1 MTNSLAR
8 RMTAGAASVTL
19 LIGGL
24 ALASS
29 PASAAPSA
37 GSAALT
43 NTAHLDFLLD
53 EVSPPEVP
61 GHSSYRLDTEPAI
74 TLPWT
79 YADARDG
86 GTFERVG
93 GGPLDAA
100 TGDYGQGAF
109 NSDDVARAAVVY
121 LRHWQQTGDDASRQK
136 AYEVLR
142 ALAYFQTTEG
152 PDAGNVVLWMQPDGS
167 LNPSAEP
174 VELPDPS
181 DSAESYWLARSLW
194 ALGEGFAAFRDV
206 DPSFAAFL
214 QERVQLGVA
223 AVDREVLDSYG
234 QYAVADGVS
243 VPAWL
248 IVDGADATA
257 EAVLGLSAYTAAAPS
272 DVAARDALAKLA
284 EGIAALG
291 SATTDPAGPGAGAA
305 LADPADAAATDAAAK
320 DAAADGAG
328 AGSADADADADAG
341 ASAADAGSGGSSHD
355 TGAAD
360 ALAAAGTRNGAQSGA
375 GSWPYGAILP
385 WAESRSMW
393 HAWSSQ
399 MAGALARAS
408 VALDDDSLLQPAITE
423 SARFAPTLLTAGGPD
438 NARYPSPTERVQL
451 AYGADSR
458 LQNLLAT
465 AEAADLP
472 GLADLA
478 GLQAAWFFGLNPAAT
493 LMYDPA
499 TGVTY
504 DGIQPDGSINRNSGA
519 ESTIHGLLS
528 MLALDAHPS
537 VSAMAQ
543 SLTTLDAR
551 DGLRVIEAEDATS
564 TTGTV
569 VTPES
574 TWTEE
579 SSWSG
584 SYLALQKGQKATFSL
599 GTAENGMLRVVE
611 PVVWQVEK
619 GTAATPKSLWR
630 TGWLPLGAL
639 SSSVGEQGITA
650 ASGALLPQRLTVPV
664 PASRDSVEVRALA
677 GEVDVDALLV
687 RPAVGTFSGSGSGS
701 ASGAGAVASA
711 QLAQNNLGV
720 PQRVTLGASGLQT
733 LRSYDGGGALVSERT
748 ITAPTTVWL
757 PPGGYALALTQP

>member
-29 PASAAPSA
+29 PAASASPS
-37 GSAALT
+37 GGGALT

-53 EVSPPEVP
+53 EVSPAAVA
-61 GHSSYRLDTEPAI
+61 GHSSYRLDTEPAL

-121 LRHWQQTGDDASRQK
+121 LRHWQQTGDDASREK

-152 PDAGNVVLWMQPDGS
+152 PDAGNVVLWMQPDGE

-194 ALGEGFAAFRDV
+194 AFGEGFAAFRDD
-206 DPSFAAFL
+206 DPAFAAFL
-214 QERVQLGVA
+214 QERMRLGVV
-223 AVDREVLDSYG
+223 AVDREVLDTYG

-257 EAVLGLSAYTAAAPS
+257 EAVLGLAAYATAAPDDAE
-272 DVAARDALAKLA
+272 ARDALAKLA
-284 EGIAALG
+284 SGVAELART
-291 SATTDPAGPGAGAA
+291 TTDG
-305 LADPADAAATDAAAK
+305 AAAK
-320 DAAADGAG
+320 
-328 AGSADADADADAG
+328 
-341 ASAADAGSGGSSHD
+341 
-355 TGAAD
+355 
-360 ALAAAGTRNGAQSGA
+360 
-375 GSWPYGAILP
+375 SWPYGAILP

-399 MAGALARAS
+399 MSGALARAS
-408 VALDDDSLLQPAITE
+408 VALDDDSLLEPAVTE

-438 NARYPSPTERVQL
+438 NAWYPAPTERVQL

-465 AEAADLP
+465 AEAAELP

-493 LMYDPA
+493 PMYDPA

-528 MLALDAHPS
+528 MLALDAHPQ
-537 VSAMAQ
+537 VAAIAQ
-543 SLTTLDAR
+543 SVTTLDAR
-551 DGLRVIEAEDATS
+551 DGLQVVEAEEATS

-584 SYLALQKGQKATFSL
+584 SYLALTQGQKATFSL
-599 GTAENGMLRVVE
+599 GPAASGVPRVVE
-611 PVVWQVEK
+611 PVLWNVEK
-619 GTAATPKSLWR
+619 GTAATPRSLWR
-630 TGWLPLGAL
+630 SGWLPLGVL

-650 ASGALLPQRLTVPV
+650 ASGALLPQRLTVPL

-677 GEVDVDALLV
+677 GEVHVDALLV
-687 RPAVGTFSGSGSGS
+687 RPAVGTLSASDTS
-701 ASGAGAVASA
+701 ASGAGSSA

-720 PQRVTLGASGLQT
+720 PQRVTLGAASGAQT
-733 LRSYDGGGALVSERT
+733 LRSYDADGALVSERT
-748 ITAPTTVWL
+748 ITGPTKIWL
-757 PPGGYALALTQP
+757 PVGGFALALSRS

>member
-1 MTNSLAR
+1 
-8 RMTAGAASVTL
+8 MTAGAASVTL

-29 PASAAPSA
+29 PAASAAPSTGA
-37 GSAALT
+37 GALT

-53 EVSPPEVP
+53 DVAPAAVP
-61 GHSSYRLDTEPAI
+61 GHTSYRLDTEPEL

-93 GGPLDAA
+93 GGALDAA

-109 NSDDVARAAVVY
+109 NSDDVARTAVVY
-121 LRHWQQTGDDASRQK
+121 LRHWQQTGDDASREK

-152 PDAGNVVLWMQPDGS
+152 PDAGNVVLWMQPDGE

-194 ALGEGFAAFRDV
+194 AFGEGFAAFRDV
-206 DPSFAAFL
+206 DPAFAGFL
-214 QERVQLGVA
+214 QERLQLGVA
-223 AVDREVLDSYG
+223 AVDREVLDAYG

-257 EAVLGLSAYTAAAPS
+257 EAVLGLAAYTTAAPS
-272 DVAARDALAKLA
+272 DAAARDALAKLA
-284 EGIAALG
+284 EGVAELG
-291 SATTDPAGPGAGAA
+291 RTTTEGDDVA
-305 LADPADAAATDAAAK
+305 
-320 DAAADGAG
+320 
-328 AGSADADADADAG
+328 
-341 ASAADAGSGGSSHD
+341 
-355 TGAAD
+355 
-360 ALAAAGTRNGAQSGA
+360 
-375 GSWPYGAILP
+375 SWPYGAILP

-408 VALDDDSLLQPAITE
+408 VALGDDALLQPAITE
-423 SARFAPTLLTAGGPD
+423 SVRFAPTLLTAGGPD
-438 NARYPSPTERVQL
+438 NAWYPSPTERVQL

-465 AEAADLP
+465 SDAAGLP

-478 GLQAAWFFGLNPAAT
+478 GLQAAWYFGLNPAAT
-493 LMYDPA
+493 PMYDPA

-537 VSAMAQ
+537 VSAIAQ
-543 SLTTLDAR
+543 SVTTLDAR
-551 DGLRVIEAEDATS
+551 DGLRVVEAEDATS

-584 SYLALQKGQKATFSL
+584 SYLALAKGQKATFSL
-599 GTAENGMLRVVE
+599 GTAENGMPRVVE

-619 GTAATPKSLWR
+619 GTEATPKSLWR
-630 TGWLPLGAL
+630 TGLLPLGVL
-639 SSSVGEQGITA
+639 SSSAGEQGITA

-664 PASRDSVEVRALA
+664 PASRDSVGVRALA

-687 RPAVGTFSGSGSGS
+687 RPAVGTLS
-701 ASGAGAVASA
+701 ASGSSADGSAASA
-711 QLAQNNLGV
+711 QLAQNVLAV
-720 PQRVTLGASGLQT
+720 PQRVTLGASGPQT
-733 LRSYDGGGALVSERT
+733 LRSYDAGGTLVSEHT

-757 PPGGYALALTQP
+757 RPGGYALALAQP

>member
-29 PASAAPSA
+29 PASASPSA
-37 GSAALT
+37 AGALT

-53 EVSPPEVP
+53 EVSPAAVP
-61 GHSSYRLDTEPAI
+61 GHSSYRLDTEPAL

-93 GGPLDAA
+93 GGPLDPA

-109 NSDDVARAAVVY
+109 NSDDVARTAVVY

-152 PDAGNVVLWMQPDGS
+152 PDAGNVVLWMQPDGE

-206 DPSFAAFL
+206 DPEFAAFL
-214 QERVQLGVA
+214 QERLQLGVA
-223 AVDREVLDSYG
+223 AVDREVLDAYG

-257 EAVLGLSAYTAAAPS
+257 EAVLGLAAYTAAAP
-272 DVAARDALAKLA
+272 DDTAVRDSLAKLA
-284 EGIAALG
+284 EGVAAM
-291 SATTDPAGPGAGAA
+291 ARTTTDPNGPGAGARSGES
-305 LADPADAAATDAAAK
+305 ADGSAASEATSDETDAA
-320 DAAADGAG
+320 DGDHAAAGSFTASGARH
-328 AGSADADADADAG
+328 
-341 ASAADAGSGGSSHD
+341 GSGG
-355 TGAAD
+355 A
-360 ALAAAGTRNGAQSGA
+360 A

-399 MAGALARAS
+399 MSGALARAS
-408 VALDDDSLLQPAITE
+408 VALDDDTLLQPAVTE

-438 NARYPSPTERVQL
+438 NAWYPSPTERVQL

-465 AEAADLP
+465 SEAAGLP

-478 GLQAAWFFGLNPAAT
+478 GIQAAWFFGLNPAAT
-493 LMYDPA
+493 PMYDPA

-537 VSAMAQ
+537 VSAIAQ

-551 DGLRVIEAEDATS
+551 DGLRVVEAEAATS

-584 SYLALQKGQKATFSL
+584 SYLALTKGQKATFTL
-599 GTAENGMLRVVE
+599 GASGAGGAQIVE
-611 PVVWQVEK
+611 PVVWNVED
-619 GTAATPKSLWR
+619 GTARTPKSLWR
-630 TGWLPLGAL
+630 SGSLPLGVL

-650 ASGALLPQRLTVPV
+650 ASGALLPQRLWLPV

-687 RPAVGTFSGSGSGS
+687 RPVVGTLS
-701 ASGAGAVASA
+701 ASGAAPGASA
-711 QLAQNNLGV
+711 QLAQNNLGL
-720 PQRVTLGASGLQT
+720 PQRVTLGAASLTQT
-733 LRSYDGGGALVSERT
+733 LRSYDASGALVSERT
-748 ITAPTTVWL
+748 ITGPSTVWL
-757 PPGGYALALTQP
+757 PSGGYALALAQP